1 MKISTQLVSAFVS
14 TVAIALSS
22 TVLPQAASAQT
33 APGTPGS
40 ATSFPDSS
48 RQNERGSMSGG
59 FGGGDFNVFDLIHQ
73 SQLGTLRDINEFSQE
88 QNQNLTTEAEKFRL
102 EQRRRLG
109 TPPQLQPEGQQEN
122 QGQTAPVGN

>member
-22 TVLPQAASAQT
+22 TVIPQAASAQI
-33 APGTPGS
+33 APGSGS

-48 RQNERGSMSGG
+48 RQNERNSMTGG
-59 FGGGDFNVFDLIHQ
+59 FGGDDFSIFDLIHR

>member
-1 MKISTQLVSAFVS
+1 
-14 TVAIALSS
+14 
-22 TVLPQAASAQT
+22 
-33 APGTPGS
+33 
-40 ATSFPDSS
+40 
-48 RQNERGSMSGG
+48 MSGG